1 MVNELIWDSRFFG
14 RKIGELRIPDRD
26 FAYARSAL
34 QKAKDEG
41 FQYVI
46 CKIRSQDTSLIWFL
60 ESSGFYLSDIGITW
74 RVKTAEFPFV
84 GDKEGRPLR
93 KSIVVAREEDIPM
106 LKGMAKSL
114 FLESR
119 FYNDPFFSKE
129 EADRL
134 YEAWAENSV
143 RGEAADVVFCLP
155 EKGFVTCRKTGDRGE
170 IVLIG
175 IRKEFRGKGIGTALV
190 EEAMEWFRVRGLVS
204 VSVRTQMK
212 NIEAMNFYLK
222 LGFEIEGYD
231 ILFGKILGKEI
242 RGQPLTLL
250 FG

>member
-1 MVNELIWDSRFFG
+1 MVNELIWDSLFFG
-14 RKIGELRIPDRD
+14 RKIGELKIPDKKLD
-26 FAYARSAL
+26 HVRSGL
-34 QKAKDEG
+34 QKAKDQG
-41 FQYVI
+41 FQYII
-46 CKIRSQDTSLIWFL
+46 CKIRSQDTNFIRFL
-60 ESSGFYLSDIGITW
+60 ESLGFYLTDIGITW
-74 RVKTAEFPFV
+74 SVKTAEFTFR
-84 GDKEGRPLR
+84 GSHEDRPLR
-93 KSIVVAREEDIPM
+93 RSVVAAREEDIPM

-134 YEAWAENSV
+134 YEAWVENSV

-155 EKGFVTCRKTGDRGE
+155 EKGFVTCREAGDRGE

-175 IRKEFRGKGIGTALV
+175 IRKGFRGKGIGTALV
-190 EEAMEWFRVRGLVS
+190 EKAMEWFRVQGLVA

-212 NIEAMNFYLK
+212 NTEAMNFYLK

-231 ILFGKILGKEI
+231 IVFGKILQG
-242 RGQPLTLL
+242 
-250 FG
+250 